1 MLRRNNTNLVQA
13 DGDLDRDTIIME
25 RGGWNFRCLCRYL
38 ETDTRGDHY
47 VGCILA
53 EYEYTRMRDDKI
65 MEPGD
70 DGMFRYIFCSLSFM
84 NLQWLMHDIAF
95 NISAVEK

>member
-25 RGGWNFRCLCRYL
+25 RGRWNFRCLCRYL
-38 ETDTRGDHY
+38 EADTRGEHY

-53 EYEYTRMRDDKI
+53 TLECAMTKLWNQ
-65 MEPGD
+65 
-70 DGMFRYIFCSLSFM
+70 GMMVCFDIYFAHCLS
-84 NLQWLMHDIAF
+84 
-95 NISAVEK
+95 